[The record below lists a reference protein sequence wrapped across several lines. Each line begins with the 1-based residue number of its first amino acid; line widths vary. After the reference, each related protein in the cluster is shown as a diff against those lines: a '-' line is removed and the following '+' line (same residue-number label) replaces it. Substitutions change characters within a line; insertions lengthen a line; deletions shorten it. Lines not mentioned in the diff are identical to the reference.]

1 MRISVALLD
10 SEDLARLTDGEL
22 LSALFYLRSVGEA
35 ETRLCRDLYAE
46 LKRRKQARQGA
57 S

>member
-1 MRISVALLD
+1 MLARGMRISVALLD

-22 LSALFYLRSVGEA
+22 LSALFYLRSVGE
-35 ETRLCRDLYAE
+35 TRRGYTAACTR
-46 LKRRKQARQGA
+46 